1 LIPFIG
7 KIIEMFRS
15 VKLLSA
21 STDTCERHH
30 YDAAPAP
37 QYLQLAL
44 CVRIMQEFFNP
55 AYFM

>member
-1 LIPFIG
+1 
-7 KIIEMFRS
+7 MFRS